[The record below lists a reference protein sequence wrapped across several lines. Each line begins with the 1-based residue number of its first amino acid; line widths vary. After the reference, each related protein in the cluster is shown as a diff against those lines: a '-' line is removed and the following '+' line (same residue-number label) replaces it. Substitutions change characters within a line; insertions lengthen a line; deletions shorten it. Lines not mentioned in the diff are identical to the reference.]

1 MTFINL
7 DKKFPLNGRNLQ
19 VGVDDHCDAL
29 LLVNKLFSN
38 LLFSIFFRPK
48 FFVQLVAL
56 LLAFAG
62 QGPLSVVL
70 QGHSRTL

>member
-1 MTFINL
+1 MRKAGVFNDKNL

-38 LLFSIFFRPK
+38 LLFSIFFRQS
-48 FFVQLVAL
+48 FLRLGELSRFHG
-56 LLAFAG
+56 AFKIRFNG
-62 QGPLSVVL
+62 
-70 QGHSRTL
+70 